1 MGEIKRGIQTSTLD
15 LGPSHPM
22 GPIAYNIYY
31 IIYIYIHIIGKYTG
45 KKGGNGVKGNGFLS
59 LSLSLSLSGRSGTG
73 SLPAGCKRASL
84 SGLDVRNEWGIPLYI
99 IYIYIYIYF

>member
-59 LSLSLSLSGRSGTG
+59 LSLSLYLSLVDQVQVHCLLGVRGRPYLDLTLGTNG
-73 SLPAGCKRASL
+73 ASL
-84 SGLDVRNEWGIPLYI
+84 FI
-99 IYIYIYIYF
+99 